1 MASRTSRRSSGSPR
15 STRRSAARSPPRRL
29 RPTATTRSAPRARR
43 PRGSATPRRCPS
55 ATDPMAAPATSTEAV
70 APILRLRGV
79 GRRFGGVVA
88 VKDVDL
94 TVGAGE
100 RRAILGPNGA
110 GKTTLFNL
118 ISGEFPPTAGTVELF
133 GRDVTDA
140 PARTRAHL
148 GLSRTFQTS
157 RLFGG
162 LSVEDNLYLA
172 VLGVHDGHLR
182 PVRNAADEE
191 MRGKARI
198 MAEAVGLADK
208 LDELVAELSHGEQR
222 QLEVGMARA
231 ADPQLMMLDEP
242 AAGLSRAER
251 VKLTELLIALDPSIT
266 LILIE
271 HDMDVALRVAEW
283 VTMMHD
289 GRVIVEGTPDEIRA
303 NQTVHDLYLG
313 SGLISHD

>member
-1 MASRTSRRSSGSPR
+1 
-15 STRRSAARSPPRRL
+15 
-29 RPTATTRSAPRARR
+29 
-43 PRGSATPRRCPS
+43 
-55 ATDPMAAPATSTEAV
+55 MAAPATPAKSAE
-70 APILRLRGV
+70 PILRLRGV

-88 VKDVDL
+88 VTGVDL
-94 TVGAGE
+94 DVRAGE

-118 ISGEFPPTAGTVELF
+118 ISGEFPPTTGTVELF
-133 GRDVTDA
+133 GSDVTEM
-140 PARTRAHL
+140 PARKRARL

-162 LSVEDNLYLA
+162 LTVEDNLYLA

-182 PVRNAADEE
+182 LVLNRADDE
-191 MRGKARI
+191 MRERARA
-198 MAEAVGLADK
+198 MAEAVGLQDR

-251 VKLTELLIALDPSIT
+251 VKLTELLLALDPEIT

-289 GRVIVEGTPDEIRA
+289 GRVIVEGTPAEIRA
-303 NQTVHDLYLG
+303 NELVHDLYLG
-313 SGLISHD
+313 SAHH

>member
-1 MASRTSRRSSGSPR
+1 
-15 STRRSAARSPPRRL
+15 
-29 RPTATTRSAPRARR
+29 
-43 PRGSATPRRCPS
+43 
-55 ATDPMAAPATSTEAV
+55 MAAPASSAEGA

-88 VKDVDL
+88 VSGVDL
-94 TVGAGE
+94 EVRPGE

-118 ISGEFPPTAGTVELF
+118 ISGEFPPTTGSVELF
-133 GRDVTDA
+133 GRDVTPL
-140 PARTRAHL
+140 PARTRARM

-162 LSVEDNLYLA
+162 LTVDDNLYLA
-172 VLGVHDGHLR
+172 VLGVHDGHFRLINR
-182 PVRNAADEE
+182 GEDTE
-191 MRGKARI
+191 MRERGRA
-198 MAEAVGLADK
+198 MAEAVGLSDK

-251 VKLTELLIALDPSIT
+251 VKLTELLLSLDPSIT

-289 GRVIVEGTPDEIRA
+289 GKVIVEGTPAEIRA
-303 NQTVHDLYLG
+303 NELVHDLYLG
-313 SGLISHD
+313 SAHR

>member
-1 MASRTSRRSSGSPR
+1 
-15 STRRSAARSPPRRL
+15 
-29 RPTATTRSAPRARR
+29 
-43 PRGSATPRRCPS
+43 
-55 ATDPMAAPATSTEAV
+55 MAAPATSAERAE
-70 APILRLRGV
+70 PILRLRGV
-79 GRRFGGVVA
+79 GRRFGGVHA
-88 VKDVDL
+88 VRDVNL
-94 TVGAGE
+94 EVRPGE

-118 ISGEFPPTAGTVELF
+118 ISGEFPPTSGSVELF
-133 GRDVTDA
+133 GGDVTQE
-140 PARTRAHL
+140 PARRRARM

-157 RLFGG
+157 RLFLG

-172 VLGVHDGHLR
+172 VLGVHQGHFRLVKNR
-182 PVRNAADEE
+182 QDAD
-191 MRGKARI
+191 MREKGRA
-198 MAEAVGLADK
+198 MADAIGLGDR
-208 LDELVAELSHGEQR
+208 LEVLVSELSHGEQR

-231 ADPQLMMLDEP
+231 ADPKLMMLDEP

-251 VKLTELLIALDPSIT
+251 VALTDTLLKLDPEIT

-271 HDMDVALRVAEW
+271 HDMDVALRAAEW

-313 SGLISHD
+313 SGMVGHD

>member
-1 MASRTSRRSSGSPR
+1 
-15 STRRSAARSPPRRL
+15 
-29 RPTATTRSAPRARR
+29 
-43 PRGSATPRRCPS
+43 
-55 ATDPMAAPATSTEAV
+55 MAAPATSAEGA

-88 VKDVDL
+88 VSGVDL
-94 TVGAGE
+94 DVRPGE

-118 ISGEFPPTAGTVELF
+118 ISGEFPPTTGTVELF
-133 GRDVTDA
+133 GGDVTA
-140 PARTRAHL
+140 LPARKRARL

-162 LSVEDNLYLA
+162 LTVDDNLYLA
-172 VLGVHDGHLR
+172 VLGVHDGHFRL
-182 PVRNAADEE
+182 VQNKADTE
-191 MRGKARI
+191 MRERGRA
-198 MAEAVGLADK
+198 MAEAVGLAGK
-208 LDELVAELSHGEQR
+208 LDELVSELSHGEQR

-251 VKLTELLIALDPSIT
+251 VKLTELLLSLDPAIT

-289 GRVIVEGTPDEIRA
+289 GKVIVEGTPAEIRA
-303 NQTVHDLYLG
+303 NELVHDLYLG
-313 SGLISHD
+313 SAHH

>member
-1 MASRTSRRSSGSPR
+1 MA
-15 STRRSAARSPPRRL
+15 
-29 RPTATTRSAPRARR
+29 TA
-43 PRGSATPRRCPS
+43 
-55 ATDPMAAPATSTEAV
+55 ATSAEGA

-88 VKDVDL
+88 VSGVDL
-94 TVGAGE
+94 DVRRGE

-118 ISGEFPPTAGTVELF
+118 ISGEFPPSAGTVELF
-133 GRDVTDA
+133 DSDVTA
-140 PARTRAHL
+140 LPARKRARM

-162 LSVEDNLYLA
+162 LSVDDNLYLA
-172 VLGVHDGHLR
+172 VLGVGPGHLR
-182 PVRNAADEE
+182 LVKTSADGALRE
-191 MRGKARI
+191 RGRA

-208 LDELVAELSHGEQR
+208 LDMLVAELSHGEQR

-251 VKLTELLIALDPSIT
+251 VKLTELLLQLDPAIT

-303 NQTVHDLYLG
+303 NELVHELYLG
-313 SGLISHD
+313 SGHRA

>member
-1 MASRTSRRSSGSPR
+1 
-15 STRRSAARSPPRRL
+15 
-29 RPTATTRSAPRARR
+29 
-43 PRGSATPRRCPS
+43 
-55 ATDPMAAPATSTEAV
+55 MAAPAASADV

-88 VKDVDL
+88 VAGVDL
-94 TVGAGE
+94 DVRPGE

-133 GRDVTDA
+133 GRDVTA
-140 PARTRAHL
+140 LPARKRARL

-162 LSVEDNLYLA
+162 LSVDDNLYLA
-172 VLGVHDGHLR
+172 VLGVHDGHFRL
-182 PVRNAADEE
+182 VKTGEDSE
-191 MRGKARI
+191 MRERGRA
-198 MAEAVGLADK
+198 MAEAVGLTAK
-208 LDELVAELSHGEQR
+208 LDVLVSELSHGEQR

-251 VKLTELLIALDPSIT
+251 VKLTELLLSLDPGIT

-289 GRVIVEGTPDEIRA
+289 GRVIVEGTPAEIRA
-303 NQTVHDLYLG
+303 NELVHDLYLG
-313 SGLISHD
+313 SAHR

>member
-1 MASRTSRRSSGSPR
+1 V
-15 STRRSAARSPPRRL
+15 
-29 RPTATTRSAPRARR
+29 
-43 PRGSATPRRCPS
+43 
-55 ATDPMAAPATSTEAV
+55 AAPATSAERA
-70 APILRLRGV
+70 APILRLSGV
-79 GRRFGGVVA
+79 GRRFGGVHA
-88 VKDVDL
+88 VRGVEL
-94 TVGAGE
+94 EVRPGE

-118 ISGEFPPTAGTVELF
+118 ISGEFPPTTGSVELF
-133 GRDVTDA
+133 GVDVTRA
-140 PARTRAHL
+140 PARKRARM

-157 RLFGG
+157 RLFLG
-162 LSVEDNLYLA
+162 LSVEDNLYLSI
-172 VLGVHDGHLR
+172 LGVEQGHFRLVKNKHD
-182 PVRNAADEE
+182 AE
-191 MRGKARI
+191 MREKARV
-198 MAEAVGLADK
+198 MADAVGLENV
-208 LDELVAELSHGEQR
+208 LDVLVSELSHGEQR

-231 ADPQLMMLDEP
+231 SDPKLMMLDEP

-251 VKLTELLIALDPSIT
+251 VRLTETLQKLDPEIT

-313 SGLISHD
+313 SGMISHD

>member
-1 MASRTSRRSSGSPR
+1 M
-15 STRRSAARSPPRRL
+15 SAVA
-29 RPTATTRSAPRARR
+29 
-43 PRGSATPRRCPS
+43 PS
-55 ATDPMAAPATSTEAV
+55 AERAE
-70 APILRLRGV
+70 PILRLRGI

-88 VKDVDL
+88 VAGVDL
-94 TVGAGE
+94 RVGAGE

-118 ISGEFPPTAGTVELF
+118 VSGEFPPSAGTVELF
-133 GRDVTDA
+133 GRDVTQA
-140 PARTRAHL
+140 PARTRARM

-162 LSVEDNLYLA
+162 LTVEDNLFLA
-172 VLGVHDGHLR
+172 VLGVGEGHLR
-182 PVRNAADEE
+182 LVNGRRDAD
-191 MRGKARI
+191 MRDKARA
-198 MAEAVGLADK
+198 MGETVGLGDR
-208 LDELVAELSHGEQR
+208 LDTLVAELSHGEQR
-222 QLEVGMARA
+222 QLEVGMARVA
-231 ADPQLMMLDEP
+231 QPKLMMLDEP

-251 VKLTELLIALDPSIT
+251 VNLTETLLALDPAIT

-303 NQTVHDLYLG
+303 NEQVHALYLG
-313 SGLISHD
+313 SRV